1 MLEKLFG
8 KLFVSRFVLICN
20 LIIVLISLWRQILSL
35 FGLSF
40 IVKKYV
46 LYIKKI
52 YVSTNYNKRFNI
64 LKKNQFNNAT
74 SAKDVYNDNLWNLIF
89 KYQCKLNRFILL
101 INLQSKAYSN
111 IHGYFIILLTQL
123 HYAYF

>member
-111 IHGYFIILLTQL
+111 IYRYFIILLTQL